1 MVWPLGMAFGTT
13 LLSQLVP
20 PLIAVS
26 YQPIYEDYWT
36 GRQSKRDLKV
46 TGRRHRSAR
55 LGVGESAR
63 AK

>member
-1 MVWPLGMAFGTT
+1 MVWPLGMASLAT
-13 LLSQLVP
+13 LLSQLMRV
-20 PLIAVS
+20 LIAVS
-26 YQPIYEDYWT
+26 YQPIHEEYWT
-36 GRQSKRDLKV
+36 GRQSKRDLEV